1 MKKGNQRNAVNEPK
15 RYMFSRQGKAI
26 NHLFPN
32 YFATPLKRPGVIEKS
47 QEELTPAGAV
57 PKINMSSS
65 FKAISRDQYEHSKRD
80 RTVSPRVGFYNPQW
94 QITRPRSAQ
103 APKIKQTPT
112 KSRPKKI
119 FFPKCITKDLHCSFP
134 HRITNEKSLPG
145 PFIDK
150 LKRTMSNLQ
159 DYVEK
164 TEENQ
169 KKTEEAFSKTKD
181 SWLTFEN
188 QLDRKE
194 FVSKSDPPHP
204 DRFSFVQPSSLIYS
218 NNKKVKTFLISK
230 FSSRK
235 QLFDTGLTLG
245 PYDKD
250 EEKLMPKLNNSY
262 VEFGKMTDR
271 KELVLEHRLSTPN
284 APNLENLDKAFCQ
297 QSGVRG
303 ATNIPLMATV
313 TPRDDLMYRVT
324 EAYNLNVP
332 QIQSAESPAKYLG
345 ETSLKSFK
353 SQLIKLNE

>member
-1 MKKGNQRNAVNEPK
+1 MKKGDKRNAINEPK

-26 NHLFPN
+26 SHLFPT
-32 YFATPLKRPGVIEKS
+32 YFATPMKRPNPIEKS
-47 QEELTPAGAV
+47 QEELTPKDPV
-57 PKINMSSS
+57 PIINMSSS
-65 FKAISRDQYEHSKRD
+65 FKAISREQYEHTKRD

-94 QITRPRSAQ
+94 HFTRPRSAQ
-103 APKIKQTPT
+103 APKIIQTPT

-119 FFPKCITKDLHCSFP
+119 FLPKCISKDLHCSFP

-145 PFIDK
+145 QFIEK

-159 DYVEK
+159 DDVEK

-169 KKTEEAFSKTKD
+169 KKAPEAFSKTKD

-188 QLDRKE
+188 QLDRQG
-194 FVSKSDPPHP
+194 FVSKNDPPHP
-204 DRFSFVQPSSLIYS
+204 GRFSFVQPASLTYS
-218 NNKKVKTFLISK
+218 NNKRVKTFLISK

-235 QLFDTGLTLG
+235 QLFETGLTLG

-262 VEFGKMTDR
+262 VEFGKMTER
-271 KELVLEHRLSTPN
+271 KDLVLEHRLSTPN

-303 ATNIPLMATV
+303 ATNIPLMASV

-332 QIQSAESPAKYLG
+332 EIQSAESPVKYMG